1 MPSPIKPF
9 NIDSFLAAVHARRKI
24 IHFRRNQT
32 IFSQGEGS
40 DAIFYIEKGSVKLTI
55 TSEDGRE
62 AIVDVFGGGD
72 FFGESSIASGQPVRF
87 HAAIAITDT
96 RVVKIGRDAIINALR
111 ASSDAL
117 YAFVSSLLR
126 RDARLQQDLA
136 SYILETG
143 EKRLARALLM
153 RARLNENYTP
163 PFAKFSQQDL
173 ANMIGLTRQRVNVLL
188 QGFRKSGFVSD
199 ARGFKVNPS
208 ILAVLQKGLGRK
220 L

>member
-9 NIDSFLAAVHARRKI
+9 NIDSFLAAVHVRRKI

-55 TSEDGRE
+55 TSEEGRE
-62 AIVDVFGGGD
+62 AIVGVFGGGD
-72 FFGESSIASGQPVRF
+72 FFGESCIASDRPVRF
-87 HAAIAITDT
+87 HTAIAITDT
-96 RVVKIGRDAIINALR
+96 RVVKIRRDAIINALR

-126 RDARLQQDLA
+126 RDARIQQDLA
-136 SYILETG
+136 IYISETG
-143 EKRLARALLM
+143 KKRLARALLT
-153 RARLNENYTP
+153 RAR
-163 PFAKFSQQDL
+163 FAKFSQQDW
-173 ANMIGLTRQRVNVLL
+173 ADMIGLTRQRVNVLL
-188 QGFRKSGFVSD
+188 QRLTP
-199 ARGFKVNPS
+199 PS
-208 ILAVLQKGLGRK
+208 SQSAKKGLGRK

>member
-55 TSEDGRE
+55 TSEEGRE
-62 AIVDVFGGGD
+62 AIVGVFGGGD
-72 FFGESSIASGQPVRF
+72 FFGESCIASDRPVRF
-87 HAAIAITDT
+87 HTAIAITDT
-96 RVVKIGRDAIINALR
+96 RVVKIRRDAIINALR

-126 RDARLQQDLA
+126 RDARIQQDLA
-136 SYILETG
+136 IYISETG
-143 EKRLARALLM
+143 KKRLARALLT
-153 RARLNENYTP
+153 RAR
-163 PFAKFSQQDL
+163 FAKFSQQDW
-173 ANMIGLTRQRVNVLL
+173 ADMIGLTRQRVNVLL
-188 QGFRKSGFVSD
+188 QRLTP
-199 ARGFKVNPS
+199 PS
-208 ILAVLQKGLGRK
+208 SQFAKKGLGRK

>member
-55 TSEDGRE
+55 TSEEGRE
-62 AIVDVFGGGD
+62 AIVGVFGGGD
-72 FFGESSIASGQPVRF
+72 FFGESCIASDRPVRF
-87 HAAIAITDT
+87 HTAIAITDT
-96 RVVKIGRDAIINALR
+96 RVVKICRDAIINALR

-126 RDARLQQDLA
+126 RDARIQQDLA
-136 SYILETG
+136 IYISETG
-143 EKRLARALLM
+143 KKRLARALLT
-153 RARLNENYTP
+153 RAR
-163 PFAKFSQQDL
+163 FAKFSQQDW
-173 ANMIGLTRQRVNVLL
+173 ADMIGLTRQRVNVLL
-188 QGFRKSGFVSD
+188 QRLTP
-199 ARGFKVNPS
+199 PS
-208 ILAVLQKGLGRK
+208 SQSAKKGLGRK

>member
-55 TSEDGRE
+55 TSEEGRE
-62 AIVDVFGGGD
+62 AIVGVFGGGD
-72 FFGESSIASGQPVRF
+72 FFGESCIASDRPVRF
-87 HAAIAITDT
+87 HTAIAITDT
-96 RVVKIGRDAIINALR
+96 RVVKIRRDAIINALR

-126 RDARLQQDLA
+126 RDARIQQDLA
-136 SYILETG
+136 IYISETG
-143 EKRLARALLM
+143 KKRLARALLT
-153 RARLNENYTP
+153 RAR
-163 PFAKFSQQDL
+163 FAKFSQQDW
-173 ANMIGLTRQRVNVLL
+173 ADMIGLTRQRVNVLL
-188 QGFRKSGFVSD
+188 QRLTP
-199 ARGFKVNPS
+199 PS
-208 ILAVLQKGLGRK
+208 SQFSKKGLGRK

>member
-55 TSEDGRE
+55 TSEEGRE
-62 AIVDVFGGGD
+62 AIVGVFGGGD
-72 FFGESSIASGQPVRF
+72 FFGESCIASDRPVRF
-87 HAAIAITDT
+87 HTAIAITDT
-96 RVVKIGRDAIINALR
+96 RVVKICRDAIINALR

-126 RDARLQQDLA
+126 RDARIQQDLA
-136 SYILETG
+136 IYISETG
-143 EKRLARALLM
+143 KKRLARALLT
-153 RARLNENYTP
+153 RAR
-163 PFAKFSQQDL
+163 FAKFSQQDW
-173 ANMIGLTRQRVNVLL
+173 ADMIGLTRQRVNVLL
-188 QGFRKSGFVSD
+188 QRLTP
-199 ARGFKVNPS
+199 PS
-208 ILAVLQKGLGRK
+208 SQFAKKGLGRK

>member
-55 TSEDGRE
+55 TSEEGRE
-62 AIVDVFGGGD
+62 AIVGVFGGGD
-72 FFGESSIASGQPVRF
+72 FFGESCIASDRPVRF
-87 HAAIAITDT
+87 HTAIAITDT
-96 RVVKIGRDAIINALR
+96 RVVKIRRDAIINALR

-126 RDARLQQDLA
+126 RDARIQQDLA
-136 SYILETG
+136 IYISETG
-143 EKRLARALLM
+143 KKRLARALLT
-153 RARLNENYTP
+153 RAR
-163 PFAKFSQQDL
+163 FAKFSQQDW
-173 ANMIGLTRQRVNVLL
+173 ADMIGLTRQRVNVLL
-188 QGFRKSGFVSD
+188 QRLTP
-199 ARGFKVNPS
+199 PS
-208 ILAVLQKGLGRK
+208 SQSAKKGLGRK

>member
-55 TSEDGRE
+55 TSEEGRE
-62 AIVDVFGGGD
+62 AIVGVFGGGD
-72 FFGESSIASGQPVRF
+72 FFGESCIASDRPVRF
-87 HAAIAITDT
+87 HTAIAITDT
-96 RVVKIGRDAIINALR
+96 RVVKICRDAIINALR

-126 RDARLQQDLA
+126 RDARIQQDLA
-136 SYILETG
+136 IYISETG
-143 EKRLARALLM
+143 KKRLARALLT
-153 RARLNENYTP
+153 RAR
-163 PFAKFSQQDL
+163 FAKFSQQDW
-173 ANMIGLTRQRVNVLL
+173 ADMIGLTRQRVNVLL
-188 QGFRKSGFVSD
+188 QRLTP
-199 ARGFKVNPS
+199 PS
-208 ILAVLQKGLGRK
+208 SQFSKKGLGRK